1 MHNILTQTLLAKF
14 RSLIISVQSRT
25 NTKFTGIVKVRELP
39 RDCTLEDF
47 LEWWPKLT
55 EREKERWT
63 AYEHKNTLTTAGRNQ
78 ILSYIASSTSTTL
91 GFGQYFS
98 VGTFPI
104 NSVSPGDGSVS
115 GELYRA
121 VPNTATIIGTQLD
134 LATYFGPSQAV
145 GLLTNAG
152 LYGINASATL
162 GSGTLM
168 THTLYSYNKV
178 NGTPI
183 NNDYLINLQ

>member
-1 MHNILTQTLLAKF
+1 MHNTFTDTVLAKL

-55 EREKERWT
+55 EHEKERWT
-63 AYEHKNTLTTAGRNQ
+63 AYEHHNTLTTAGRNQ
-78 ILSYIASSTSTTL
+78 ILTYIASQTPTTL

-104 NSVSPGDGSVS
+104 NTVSPGDNSVS

-121 VPNTATIIGTQLD
+121 VPNTATITGTQLD
-134 LATYFGPSQAV
+134 LATYFGPSQAN

-152 LYGINASATL
+152 LYGINATSTL

-168 THTLYSYNKV
+168 THTLYNYNKQS
-178 NGTPI
+178 GTPI